1 MDKKTKRART
11 KILLS
16 TILLSA
22 IASQSIVGV
31 TAEASAVENIE
42 EQVELEYNY
51 DGAIQPYSVPSQ
63 GGTGGGAYSQEF
75 HQYGSSSSANSAR
88 GHIYGFFVGAG
99 LSWVPG
105 LNSYAAYFAGGVITY
120 ALSTRPVVY
129 YKISTYITKTTSG
142 RQVRTTVTT
151 YSDRYY
157 SNVIRRSTKLA
168 YEYN

>member
-51 DGAIQPYSVPSQ
+51 DGAIQPYSGPSQ
-63 GGTGGGAYSQEF
+63 GGTGGGAYSQ
-75 HQYGSSSSANSAR
+75 
-88 GHIYGFFVGAG
+88 
-99 LSWVPG
+99 
-105 LNSYAAYFAGGVITY
+105 
-120 ALSTRPVVY
+120 
-129 YKISTYITKTTSG
+129 
-142 RQVRTTVTT
+142 
-151 YSDRYY
+151 
-157 SNVIRRSTKLA
+157 
-168 YEYN
+168 